1 MLVTQTHYNFSSAN
15 SYWSWLVIADSSL
28 EEVQYAVWWPGSE
41 VLGSSDR
48 LKLLLTRAHALLKSS
63 LESSLESFVSWRCS
77 KSTGSFCLSN
87 PPLPQLR
94 VASRSC
100 SFSSFSAYFN
110 VIDFLHNASR
120 QACAVSISM
129 KLFRFSITVS
139 RWHYSSSSKF
149 VPASAALST
158 SCTRFGPSGRALSP
172 FVSPHVSLWSHP
184 SVTDVTRH
192 RSRFSLCSR
201 SPCSAVNVSFTDL
214 IAFIRLNL
222 QNLAPR
228 SSNNS

>member
-1 MLVTQTHYNFSSAN
+1 MVVTQTHYNFSSAN

-77 KSTGSFCLSN
+77 KSTGSSCLSN
-87 PPLPQLR
+87 PPLSQLR

-100 SFSSFSAYFN
+100 SFSSFFAYFD
-110 VIDFLHNASR
+110 VIDFIHNASR
-120 QACAVSISM
+120 RACAVSISQ

-158 SCTRFGPSGRALSP
+158 SCTLFGPSGQALSP
-172 FVSPHVSLWSHP
+172 FILPRVYLWSHLF
-184 SVTDVTRH
+184 VTDVTNY
-192 RSRFSLCSR
+192 RSRFSLYSHA
-201 SPCSAVNVSFTDL
+201 PCSAINV
-214 IAFIRLNL
+214 AF
-222 QNLAPR
+222 AD
-228 SSNNS
+228 